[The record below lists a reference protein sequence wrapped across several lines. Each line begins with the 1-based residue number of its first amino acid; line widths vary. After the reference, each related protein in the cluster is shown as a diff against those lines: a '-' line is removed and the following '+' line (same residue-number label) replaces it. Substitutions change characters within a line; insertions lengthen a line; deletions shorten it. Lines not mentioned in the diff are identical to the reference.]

1 MDYRFY
7 ERFHRA
13 IKWNMKFE
21 NADGK
26 LVEINFQNFEQTLPE
41 NKPGLSLVKFK
52 DGRQEWVKATRD
64 EIIEATAEE

>member
-1 MDYRFY
+1 
-7 ERFHRA
+7 
-13 IKWNMKFE
+13 MKFE

-64 EIIEATAEE
+64 EIIAFSLERIRRGGKIIEATAEE